1 MYPRKALL
9 VHDLPEYDPAA
20 QYSAG
25 CKVKDVPLGVFT
37 TLGPYDVPFQA
48 YRALDENSEEQ
59 VTPLLSWQC
68 DRERRQAVVDA
79 KAARAKTTELAPA
92 DMEFSQ
98 PGSGLTPKASPAVAS
113 PLILLRKIAERL
125 ALTFKDKT
133 KLTTLEEGEMR
144 CDEIDREFLSF
155 PERYATP
162 PCVLFVWWNLWKGR
176 AK

>member
-1 MYPRKALL
+1 LGCDVDDWAERLLRWVYPRKALL

-48 YRALDENSEEQ
+48 YRVLDENSEEQ

-98 PGSGLTPKASPAVAS
+98 HGPGIRSSTLLLLTHHHRQSGCFTMGGWCVSHSEWWPK
-113 PLILLRKIAERL
+113 LRC
-125 ALTFKDKT
+125 TSYSNPQQHVDQS
-133 KLTTLEEGEMR
+133 
-144 CDEIDREFLSF
+144 DDS
-155 PERYATP
+155 
-162 PCVLFVWWNLWKGR
+162 
-176 AK
+176 